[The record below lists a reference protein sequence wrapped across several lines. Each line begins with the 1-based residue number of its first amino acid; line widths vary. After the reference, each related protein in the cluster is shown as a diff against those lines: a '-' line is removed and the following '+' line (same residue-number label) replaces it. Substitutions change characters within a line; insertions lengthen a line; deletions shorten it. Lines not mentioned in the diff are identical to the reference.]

1 MAATPGYHQYH
12 YSMLVAVIY
21 ELFKEGEETDQIE
34 RRESRYLF
42 NISVNSQPAC

>member
-1 MAATPGYHQYH
+1 MAATPGYHQYN

-34 RRESRYLF
+34 RCESRYLF
-42 NISVNSQPAC
+42 TTSVNLQPAC